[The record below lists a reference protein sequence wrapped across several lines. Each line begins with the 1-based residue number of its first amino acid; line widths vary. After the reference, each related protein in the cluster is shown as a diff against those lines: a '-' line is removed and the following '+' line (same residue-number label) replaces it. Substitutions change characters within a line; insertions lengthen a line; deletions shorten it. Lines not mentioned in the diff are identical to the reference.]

1 MNLFGNRTEA
11 LELGLVSLPLAGSIG
26 GSILIDLA
34 DIVGAQSE
42 LNPEGGGPIVSLMLR
57 SQALPITVVATEAE
71 VSDLIVLA
79 QGQMLDRTAAMLALI
94 ARALRDI
101 DPPATKIVQ

>member
-1 MNLFGNRTEA
+1 
-11 LELGLVSLPLAGSIG
+11 
-26 GSILIDLA
+26 
-34 DIVGAQSE
+34 
-42 LNPEGGGPIVSLMLR
+42 MLR

>member
-11 LELGLVSLPLAGSIG
+11 LELGLVSLPLAGSLG

-42 LNPEGGGPIVSLMLR
+42 LNPEGEPIVSLMLR